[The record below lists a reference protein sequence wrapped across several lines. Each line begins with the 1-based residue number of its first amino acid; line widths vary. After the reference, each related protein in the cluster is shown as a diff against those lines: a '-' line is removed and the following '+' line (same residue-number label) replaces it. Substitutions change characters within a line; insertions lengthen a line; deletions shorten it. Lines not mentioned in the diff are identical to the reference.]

1 MPGGNPSTPS
11 ATLSKALS
19 NALSNTLSATSSF
32 SLVFYFTH
40 KIFTYTLQGVDAEIQ
55 NTQETQRGEGDQC
68 YQESGFTIFN
78 IIDYF
83 YLNTRFPEMQAFN
96 GIFGYSSAGGSLE
109 YKEEGGSIQ

>member
-55 NTQETQRGEGDQC
+55 NT
-68 YQESGFTIFN
+68 
-78 IIDYF
+78 
-83 YLNTRFPEMQAFN
+83 
-96 GIFGYSSAGGSLE
+96 
-109 YKEEGGSIQ
+109 